1 VRVYR
6 GKDTPTP
13 TQLALK
19 LLRQIPKAWRERFQ
33 IRVLADAG
41 FSTTE
46 LIPQAQGLGFEVIMR
61 VRYDRTLQDGR
72 SVQQVKHRG
81 ERVQLTDLDIPVTLS
96 WFWRK
101 HEETG
106 VREQHFVVAT
116 ESLSGAYLIRLGK
129 LRWRIEACF
138 KTLKHC
144 FGWDCFGASTRLGM
158 YRWWLLVLVSYLLA
172 HWQFLAS
179 ESPRLDWQAV
189 AQQARQQL
197 FPQEVIA
204 CFLKELA
211 QLRPLLAELG
221 WSIEI
226 SPIPVSV

>member
-1 VRVYR
+1 LFT
-6 GKDTPTP
+6 TPVFSEIASVFDSLYELYSRLRLVQDVSASKPSNT
-13 TQLALK
+13 ALVGIA
-19 LLRQIPKAWRERFQ
+19 LGQAPAWAC
-33 IRVLADAG
+33 IAG
-41 FSTTE
+41 
-46 LIPQAQGLGFEVIMR
+46 G
-61 VRYDRTLQDGR
+61 
-72 SVQQVKHRG
+72 
-81 ERVQLTDLDIPVTLS
+81 
-96 WFWRK
+96 
-101 HEETG
+101 
-106 VREQHFVVAT
+106 
-116 ESLSGAYLIRLGK
+116 
-129 LRWRIEACF
+129 
-138 KTLKHC
+138 
-144 FGWDCFGASTRLGM
+144 
-158 YRWWLLVLVSYLLA
+158 LLVLVSYLLA